1 MPAMRTRIVS
11 TWDLDTFEDR
21 HAAESMPNGI
31 VSTWNLD
38 TFEGYG
44 GWVKDDFMFINL
56 GSGELRGLVCR
67 ADHSLGHCINLES
80 VHLRGLKFLGDV
92 ECLDCINL
100 GSGHLRG
107 LQVDAQ
113 VRSRNCINLG
123 PGRPR
128 TLEVR
133 EQLGVVIVSAW
144 NLFAVENQPCIGRKQ
159 TQLYQPGIWTPSR
172 TLE

>member
-1 MPAMRTRIVS
+1 MELAGRWIVYCINLGFGHLRGQTRSRIDVE
-11 TWDLDTFEDR
+11 WDCIN
-21 HAAESMPNGI
+21 PNGI

-100 GSGHLRG
+100 RFGHLRG

-133 EQLGVVIVSAW
+133 EQLVVVIVSAW
-144 NLFAVENQPCIGRKQ
+144 NLFAVENRCVRPLWILG
-159 TQLYQPGIWTPSR
+159 LF
-172 TLE
+172 L